1 MRYGTVV
8 RSGGSS
14 CPATTRARLP
24 TAQGLMGCTIYAASP
39 EALPGDEAT
48 GRDHRHHHRPHGPC
62 NQKIPARPNTM
73 TEHQEQNDEGVL
85 ISTQDLETSKHQDTQ
100 GGHPQFRLIDDL
112 SYEDV
117 KKCYR
122 GSSVSCSGVRHAV
135 DVCVC
140 VCVRLCVRLQHAESG
155 AAELSS
161 SEREGGRRFAGGR
174 RPAKELLMTLPCP
187 SAQTV
192 SKYNSQYHKLFQ
204 CVPKD
209 EILMK
214 VYSCALLRDILLQ
227 GRLYISRNWL
237 CFYANLFGKDIKVA
251 IPVVSVRL
259 VKKHKTAGLVP
270 NGLAITTDTSQKYVF
285 VSLLSRDSVYDV
297 LRRICTHLQVN
308 GKSLSLKHYM
318 EVPHT
323 LSLDEFPVADE
334 FPGADEYP
342 PVLKWRR
349 KPSVVSVSS
358 SLPDLLGS
366 STGSLTA
373 VDSSFQTDQPLEDRG
388 SETEKIL
395 LTEPVPELGP
405 MEYQL
410 LKFFIILIILLIL
423 SSCYLA
429 FRVCSLEHQLSFL
442 NNPTRPPRE
451 RSKTMA
457 GERQW
462 AGRLKSQ
469 KTTLKPI
476 VDGLKSQRLV
486 EMAGSQDWEGL

>member
-1 MRYGTVV
+1 
-8 RSGGSS
+8 
-14 CPATTRARLP
+14 
-24 TAQGLMGCTIYAASP
+24 MGCTIYAASP

-62 NQKIPARPNTM
+62 NQKIPPRPNTM

-122 GSSVSCSGVRHAV
+122 GS
-135 DVCVC
+135 
-140 VCVRLCVRLQHAESG
+140 
-155 AAELSS
+155 
-161 SEREGGRRFAGGR
+161 
-174 RPAKELLMTLPCP
+174 
-187 SAQTV
+187 TV

-323 LSLDEFPVADE
+323 LSLDEFPVVDE

-373 VDSSFQTDQPLEDRG
+373 VDSSFQPDQPLEDRG
-388 SETEKIL
+388 LETEKIL

-476 VDGLKSQRLV
+476 VDGLKSPGLV
-486 EMAGSQDWEGL
+486 EMVGSQDWEGL

>member
-1 MRYGTVV
+1 
-8 RSGGSS
+8 
-14 CPATTRARLP
+14 
-24 TAQGLMGCTIYAASP
+24 MGCTIYAASP
-39 EALPGDEAT
+39 KALPADETQGQESYYQVSHYRYSHGNCSQRIAANRAR
-48 GRDHRHHHRPHGPC
+48 GRS
-62 NQKIPARPNTM
+62 M
-73 TEHQEQNDEGVL
+73 TEQQEQSEETGL
-85 ISTQDLETSKHQDTQ
+85 LSTQDLDPPKDDDTH
-100 GGHPQFRLIDDL
+100 GHFRFQLIEDL

-122 GSSVSCSGVRHAV
+122 GSCVSCSSLLQALDVRE
-135 DVCVC
+135 CVC
-140 VCVRLCVRLQHAESG
+140 VYGANVLSLVQSSRPLRERVVSAASG
-155 AAELSS
+155 A
-161 SEREGGRRFAGGR
+161 GVAGGAGDAGTVQTGR
-174 RPAKELLMTLPCP
+174 SAKELLMTLPCP

-192 SKYNSQYHKLFQ
+192 SKYNSQYHKLFP

-308 GKSLSLKHYM
+308 GKSLSLKQFM
-318 EVPHT
+318 EEPT
-323 LSLDEFPVADE
+323 LTLDDFPTPDEFPVVDE
-334 FPGADEYP
+334 FPS
-342 PVLKWRR
+342 VLKWRR

-358 SLPDLLGS
+358 SLPDLLGN
-366 STGSLTA
+366 STSGLSAADTPFKSEQLLEERA
-373 VDSSFQTDQPLEDRG
+373 LQTDRG
-388 SETEKIL
+388 L
-395 LTEPVPELGP
+395 LSEPVAELGQ

-410 LKFFIILIILLIL
+410 LKFFTLLIILLIL

-429 FRVCSLEHQLSFL
+429 FRVCSLEQQLSFL
-442 NNPTRPPRE
+442 SNPSLPLRE
-451 RSKTMA
+451 R
-457 GERQW
+457 
-462 AGRLKSQ
+462 
-469 KTTLKPI
+469 
-476 VDGLKSQRLV
+476 
-486 EMAGSQDWEGL
+486 